1 MWLSATSH
9 GIAVNKYRF
18 IYTSALLTLAFYKT
32 LPTRYTTNAAT
43 QAITHCPITTP
54 TAHLLPSSLLMDA
67 IAATHGVYKRQN
79 TSRLAADTGVI
90 QPSSTEVCP
99 KRTDNVDTTL
109 SFAMNPVISA
119 VDILQSPNPIGANTG
134 AITLATVARILS
146 CESLTMFR

>member
-67 IAATHGVYKRQN
+67 IAATNGVYRRQKMCIRE
-79 TSRLAADTGVI
+79 SD
-90 QPSSTEVCP
+90 
-99 KRTDNVDTTL
+99 
-109 SFAMNPVISA
+109 
-119 VDILQSPNPIGANTG
+119 
-134 AITLATVARILS
+134 ITLDHQ
-146 CESLTMFR
+146 SLHQCMNIF